1 MSIQPQRKINLSDK
15 TNTPTQKA
23 PRPHKR
29 IIPFPDPARETTNKR
44 ITHCTEQKAAKVIR
58 KLDEHDNQQQKKPIQ
73 ISYRTTRKAAKLPD
87 LLNPA
92 QAALVQAGFSADE
105 ARNILKTLFSTLA
118 ETHGGTR
125 LYLPG
130 ANRMAEILN
139 NLG

>member
-1 MSIQPQRKINLSDK
+1 MLSTNVLKFSSSKNK
-15 TNTPTQKA
+15 T
-23 PRPHKR
+23 
-29 IIPFPDPARETTNKR
+29 IVPFPDPARVAIVKR
-44 ITHCTEQKAAKVIR
+44 TTHCTEQKAAKVIR
-58 KLDEHDNQQQKKPIQ
+58 KLDEHDQQQKKPIQ

-105 ARNILKTLFSTLA
+105 ALTIVKTLFSTLA

-130 ANRMAEILN
+130 ANRMTEILN